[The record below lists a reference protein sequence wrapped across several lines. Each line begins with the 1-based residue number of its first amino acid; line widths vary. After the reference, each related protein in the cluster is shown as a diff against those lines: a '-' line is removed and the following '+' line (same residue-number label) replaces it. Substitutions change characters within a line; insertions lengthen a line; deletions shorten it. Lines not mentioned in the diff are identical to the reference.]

1 MGAEDP
7 DFASSEARVVLR
19 PLLAP
24 QEDRDRTVQKLRF
37 VDGLTQREVGEAIGV
52 TQMQVSRIL
61 SRIFDTLREEVG
73 EVPEIARAS

>member
-1 MGAEDP
+1 
-7 DFASSEARVVLR
+7 
-19 PLLAP
+19 
-24 QEDRDRTVQKLRF
+24 
-37 VDGLTQREVGEAIGV
+37 V